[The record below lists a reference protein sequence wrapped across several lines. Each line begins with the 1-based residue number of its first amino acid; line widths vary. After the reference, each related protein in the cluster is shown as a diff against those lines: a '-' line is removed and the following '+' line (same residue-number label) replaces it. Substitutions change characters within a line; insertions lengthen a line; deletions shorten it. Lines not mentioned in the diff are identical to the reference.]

1 MTLNNSLANPRLL
14 CILAAIEARANDV
27 EQLAGEPEQVASDR
41 RKNAT
46 EAEKGKEGESEPPVL
61 LGVAYTLASPSDP
74 LDLGAPI
81 ITALERNCEAF
92 TVAQELGQVSRRPDC
107 LCKAT
112 NAMTERL
119 QFVTNRRPWFC
130 SCSSPRWF
138 LPEVV
143 VSMSPPQDKSGS
155 VVGAHNL
162 PYPACTLYH
171 EFSQANLGRCYPVF
185 WRAQAL
191 AGQAGPSSRVGV
203 LAAQR
208 EHDYW
213 ERRPAVTTAA

>member
-14 CILAAIEARANDV
+14 CILAATKARANDV
-27 EQLAGEPEQVASDR
+27 EQLAGESEQVASDH

-46 EAEKGKEGESEPPVL
+46 KAEKGKEGESEPPVL

-143 VSMSPPQDKSGS
+143 VASAWTDWS
-155 VVGAHNL
+155 
-162 PYPACTLYH
+162 C
-171 EFSQANLGRCYPVF
+171 LG
-185 WRAQAL
+185 
-191 AGQAGPSSRVGV
+191 
-203 LAAQR
+203 
-208 EHDYW
+208 
-213 ERRPAVTTAA
+213 

>member
-1 MTLNNSLANPRLL
+1 MIMNPVVSLSAQPSTIPQNSSRRGTASGAQPLASAATSTADAIQAASSAEEVSADPANKTHPRTK
-14 CILAAIEARANDV
+14 V
-27 EQLAGEPEQVASDR
+27 EQLAGEHEQVASDR

-46 EAEKGKEGESEPPVL
+46 EAEKGKEGESEPPLL

-143 VSMSPPQDKSGS
+143 VASAWTDWS
-155 VVGAHNL
+155 
-162 PYPACTLYH
+162 C
-171 EFSQANLGRCYPVF
+171 LG
-185 WRAQAL
+185 
-191 AGQAGPSSRVGV
+191 
-203 LAAQR
+203 
-208 EHDYW
+208 
-213 ERRPAVTTAA
+213 